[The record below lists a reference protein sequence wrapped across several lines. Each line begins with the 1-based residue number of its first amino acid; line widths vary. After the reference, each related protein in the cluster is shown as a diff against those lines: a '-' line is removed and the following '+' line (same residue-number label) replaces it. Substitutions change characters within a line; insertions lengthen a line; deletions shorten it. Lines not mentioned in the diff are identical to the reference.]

1 MTGTSRYD
9 QHSPKMKGGTAAAVA
24 AVANARRRT
33 VDKTAKRKSQATDG
47 PAAVGPEVLPVA
59 EEAAEALVQISEGVP
74 EKRARTSARASL
86 ADCDVEGSDEGS
98 DYNPLITLNLG
109 VRSRDKP
116 CKAPA
121 SRAMSFA
128 EHCDG

>member
-1 MTGTSRYD
+1 MLAVELLIKRPRG
-9 QHSPKMKGGTAAAVA
+9 SPRPLTDAAV
-24 AVANARRRT
+24 
-33 VDKTAKRKSQATDG
+33 D
-47 PAAVGPEVLPVA
+47 PEVLAVA

-86 ADCDVEGSDEGS
+86 ADCDVEGSDEGTITLT
-98 DYNPLITLNLG
+98 LITLNLG

-116 CKAPA
+116 CIARPAPA

-128 EHCDG
+128 ENSDG